1 MCNDLYLVNQHE
13 IPYIM
18 QKIILKKFDFYRGK
32 KIFSDPI
39 PLLGRITS
47 DTNMKMILKC
57 LIDSI

>member
-32 KIFSDPI
+32 KIFFRPY
-39 PLLGRITS
+39 TS
-47 DTNMKMILKC
+47 FRSYNFRYEHENDFKMF
-57 LIDSI
+57 D